1 MGVIIKAVTDG
12 FRRGG
17 IAHRSAGTFYPDG
30 QFTEEQLEQFRKEPQ
45 LVVIEQAEPFSNA
58 GLDDERLE
66 EMGNT
71 ITSLEFQLGVAND
84 QYDAASVL
92 LAAFN
97 DQRLA
102 APALIVADALAL
114 EPADPTAEGVICIAG
129 DALLSLISQHLQPV
143 PACAEAPDDENDST
157 LNGPASGAE
166 TPSVSA
172 STAPVSPEPGSGSD
186 VVKGGKSTGKRG
198 SEKEADK

>member
-1 MGVIIKAVTDG
+1 MGVIITARRDG

-17 IAHRSAGTFYPDG
+17 IAHSAAGTFYLDG
-30 QFTEEQLEQFRKEPQ
+30 ALTEDQLKAFRNDPQ
-45 LVVIEQAEPFSNA
+45 LVVIEQAEPFSGA
-58 GLDDERLE
+58 GQGGSLVE
-66 EMGNT
+66 EMDNT
-71 ITSLEFQLGVAND
+71 IASLEFQLGVAND

-102 APALIVADALAL
+102 APALIVADARAL
-114 EPADPTAEGVICIAG
+114 EPEDPTAEGVICIAG

-143 PACAEAPDDENDST
+143 PACAEALDDENDST
-157 LNGPASGAE
+157 LNVLTSGAE

-186 VVKGGKSTGKRG
+186 VVKGGRSTGKRG
-198 SEKEADK
+198 SGKDADK